1 MGSSCNVCVEKNFLQ
16 ATISRF
22 NLDGLEVKF
31 LQKVF
36 AIRLEYSFFLILVN
50 YRVLTTDGTC
60 WVTITLRKSSIL
72 FMSANTMVGL
82 TVMNLKSLIMILE

>member
-1 MGSSCNVCVEKNFLQ
+1 VAKETNLIRLKPIRKPFTYGTPETIIENIPDGGHYTRTIIIYKKIYLPIGSSCNVCVVKNSLR

-36 AIRLEYSFFLILVN
+36 AIRL
-50 YRVLTTDGTC
+50 
-60 WVTITLRKSSIL
+60 
-72 FMSANTMVGL
+72 
-82 TVMNLKSLIMILE
+82 